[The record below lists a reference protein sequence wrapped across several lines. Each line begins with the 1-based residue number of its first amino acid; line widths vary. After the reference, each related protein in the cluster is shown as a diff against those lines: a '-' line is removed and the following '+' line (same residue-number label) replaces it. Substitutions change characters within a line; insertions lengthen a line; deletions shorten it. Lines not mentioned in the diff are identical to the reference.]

1 MLKDERDDL
10 MQDDESLDDMIHQY
24 NEESELRRKI
34 NEMKKQKEASVPK
47 EDDEET
53 GFYIP
58 PKETKDFTE
67 NENEEPLDEDK
78 TLVIMDSQAKASFCT
93 QSEDTLQDALEE
105 NVEVEEE
112 TKHAKAKKAKKRS
125 AAEEEERA
133 KKLNKIITIVIISI
147 LSIVLV
153 AGVGYGIYSVFFNND
168 DEDIEEVVPEDKEDH
183 KDKDTNQQ
191 NSTPQE
197 DITDNSAEISRLEK
211 QYQVYEDQ
219 IKSIENQ
226 INEKVAEIQNLQQAA
241 NNAKPFYESMK
252 GYASEMEEAKLL
264 MDSISDKESKE
275 YKDAEKQY
283 TTAKKQ
289 HEIVKQQFEEAGGS
303 IDNTDKINI
312 LQANITELNTKIQ
325 GIQLEM
331 SKIETDLYNLKK

>member
-34 NEMKKQKEASVPK
+34 NEMKKQKEASIPK

-58 PKETKDFTE
+58 PKETKDFT
-67 NENEEPLDEDK
+67 ENEEPLDEDK

-93 QSEDTLQDALEE
+93 QPEDTLQDALEE

-147 LSIVLV
+147 LSIVLI

-197 DITDNSAEISRLEK
+197 DITDNSAEISRLE
-211 QYQVYEDQ
+211 
-219 IKSIENQ
+219 
-226 INEKVAEIQNLQQAA
+226 
-241 NNAKPFYESMK
+241 
-252 GYASEMEEAKLL
+252 
-264 MDSISDKESKE
+264 
-275 YKDAEKQY
+275 
-283 TTAKKQ
+283 
-289 HEIVKQQFEEAGGS
+289 
-303 IDNTDKINI
+303 
-312 LQANITELNTKIQ
+312 
-325 GIQLEM
+325 
-331 SKIETDLYNLKK
+331 